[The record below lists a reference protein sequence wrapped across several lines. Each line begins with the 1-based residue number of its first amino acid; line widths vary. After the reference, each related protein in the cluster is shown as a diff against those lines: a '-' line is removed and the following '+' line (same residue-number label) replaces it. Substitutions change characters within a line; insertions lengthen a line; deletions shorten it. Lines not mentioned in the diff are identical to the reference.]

1 MKRSRNKL
9 YQFVAAACL
18 PISLTAQAQ
27 LEEVIVTAQ
36 KRAESLQD
44 VPISISTVSG
54 EKIQDNTIMNFSA
67 LADFVPSLHIAE
79 ASVNT
84 NIYMRGIGSG
94 NNRGFEQ
101 SVGMYLDG
109 VYLGR
114 GRQYRS
120 ALLDVA
126 RVEVLRGPQGTLF
139 GKNTVAGA
147 INITS
152 ASPVVGEGASGEIN
166 VSIEENGGSIAE
178 GFIQGG
184 GETFAARLA
193 LRSRETDGYVYN
205 AYLEEDEG
213 GIDEFGGRL
222 TLLWEPSDTFS
233 ANFKYTYMERDRDG
247 ANSATWRFLSPT
259 ERNEQVPNRSD
270 FANTA
275 YAIMDVFFPDFPAIA
290 GRDFTTY
297 KDNNYGQ
304 SKDDGIGIG
313 LRPDS
318 SEDEVENISL
328 SLTWELG
335 GGTLTSVTG
344 FATYE
349 YFDDVDVDW
358 LPLQFIDRSDI
369 HDFEQFSQEIRWAA
383 DIGDRF
389 SYTVGGY
396 IDQNELDM
404 QGQVVI
410 DTNFDGIFPVFAALA
425 NGFPAEAAPLMPQ
438 NLLAVLTNG
447 SPLNGIPGFGVYSAN
462 QISRNHNFNQET
474 DSWALFAQGTY
485 DLTDALRLTVG
496 VRYTEEEK
504 DAISDQKL
512 GDSLCGLT
520 GNLEG
525 GTMGQCGA
533 YNNWLAVLQA
543 SSFNTYNKYWTGT
556 RETDDLSPSV
566 NLQWDVS
573 DNTML
578 YVTYSEGFKSGGFS
592 AADDGNPGNLPVGVP
607 PIPPVVDNGFQA
619 NSFVSQVPNED
630 FEFDDESVES
640 IEIGGKHEFMDGRM
654 RLNWA
659 AFYSEYDN
667 LQTTIFKGVGF
678 SVKNAASSEVEG
690 VEVDWMFQVSDA
702 VTVGVNAAYLDASYG
717 DFKDGPCSAIQ
728 LDFDPAC
735 GTPAGATGNDLTG
748 TRTLY
753 ASEWSGNAFIDVRV
767 PVGNLEWFGGVD
779 VNYRD
784 EFDSAGDA
792 DPYDVID
799 AYTKVNARIGVSA
812 ANWEL
817 MAYGRNIFD
826 EVAFQQSF
834 DTPVLAGSHTWFMEE
849 GAVFGIR
856 GTFKF

>member
-1 MKRSRNKL
+1 MKRSPNKL
-9 YQFVAAACL
+9 YQLVAAACL
-18 PISLTAQAQ
+18 PMTLTAQAQ

-54 EKIQDNTIMNFSA
+54 EKIQDNTIVNFAA
-67 LADFVPSLHIAE
+67 LADFVPSLHIAD

-120 ALLDVA
+120 GLMDIE

-147 INITS
+147 INITT
-152 ASPVVGEGASGEIN
+152 ASPVVGEGASGEVN

-184 GETFAARLA
+184 GETFAVRVA
-193 LRSRETDGYVYN
+193 LRGRETDGYVYN
-205 AYLEEDEG
+205 AFLDQDEG
-213 GIDEFGGRL
+213 AIEEFGGRV
-222 TLLWEPSDTFS
+222 TLVWEPTESFS
-233 ANFKYTYMERDRDG
+233 ANLKYTYMERDRDG
-247 ANSATWRFLSPT
+247 SNSATWRFLNPA
-259 ERNEQVPNRSD
+259 ERAGEVPQRTA

-275 YAIMDVFFPDFPAIA
+275 YQIMDVFFPDFPSIV
-290 GRDFTTY
+290 GQDFTTY

-313 LRPDS
+313 LKPDS
-318 SEDEVENISL
+318 SKDELENL
-328 SLTWELG
+328 SLTMSWDVG
-335 GGTLTSVTG
+335 NGTFTSVTG
-344 FATYE
+344 FAAYE

-358 LPLQFIDRSDI
+358 LPLQFIDRSDRQ
-369 HDFEQFSQEIRWAA
+369 DFEQLSQEIRWTA

-389 SYTVGGY
+389 NYTLGGY
-396 IDQNELDM
+396 IDQNELDSK
-404 QGQVVI
+404 GQVMI
-410 DTNFDGIFPVFAALA
+410 DTNFDGLFPAFLALA
-425 NGFPAEAAPLMPQ
+425 NGLPPAAAAQMPQ
-438 NLLAVLTNG
+438 NLLAALTAGNA
-447 SPLNGIPGFGVYSAN
+447 LNGIPGYGGGYSAN
-462 QISRNHNFNQET
+462 QVSRNHNFTQDT
-474 DSWALFAQGTY
+474 DSWALFAQGSY
-485 DLTDALRLTVG
+485 DLTDALRLTLG

-504 DAISDQKL
+504 DAVSDQKL
-512 GDSLCGLT
+512 GDSLCGIT

-533 YNNWLAVLQA
+533 YNNWLAVLQ
-543 SSFNTYNKYWTGT
+543 STNFDSYNKYWVGS
-556 RETDDLSPSV
+556 RKTDDFSPSV

-592 AADDGNPGNLPVGVP
+592 AADDGTPGNLPTSAP

-619 NSFVSQVPNED
+619 NSFVSDVPNAD

-640 IEIGGKHEFMDGRM
+640 FEIGGKHEFADGVV

-659 AFYSEYDN
+659 AFYSEYSD

-678 SVKNAASSEVEG
+678 AVSNAASSEVQG
-690 VEVDWMFQVSDA
+690 LEVDFMMA
-702 VTVGVNAAYLDASYG
+702 VTDSIRIGVNAAYLDASYG
-717 DFKDGPCSAIQ
+717 DFRDGPCTAIQ
-728 LDFDPAC
+728 LDASRAAPAAPPQC
-735 GTPAGATGNDLTG
+735 GTPAALANPNPGPNDINDLTG
-748 TRTLY
+748 VRTLY
-753 ASEWSGNAFIDVRV
+753 ASEWSGNAFIDFRRAMGNHGVVRRRRRI
-767 PVGNLEWFGGVD
+767 
-779 VNYRD
+779 NYRD

-792 DPYDVID
+792 DRLRRD
-799 AYTKVNARIGVSA
+799 RC
-812 ANWEL
+812 L
-817 MAYGRNIFD
+817 H
-826 EVAFQQSF
+826 QSQC
-834 DTPVLAGSHTWFMEE
+834 AHWCQCQ
-849 GAVFGIR
+849 
-856 GTFKF
+856 

>member
-1 MKRSRNKL
+1 MKSSRKTL
-9 YQFVAAACL
+9 CRLVAAALL
-18 PISLTAQAQ
+18 PVGLTAQAQ

-44 VPISISTVSG
+44 VPISISTLSG
-54 EKIQDNTIMNFSA
+54 DKIQDNTIMNFAA

-79 ASVNT
+79 APVT
-84 NIYMRGIGSG
+84 TQIYMRGIGSG

-109 VYLGR
+109 VYMGR
-114 GRQYRS
+114 ARQYRS
-120 ALLDVA
+120 AVMDVE

-152 ASPVVGEGASGEIN
+152 ASPVLGEGASGEIN
-166 VSIEENGGSIAE
+166 VSVEENGGSIVD

-184 GETFAARLA
+184 GETFGARLA
-193 LRSRETDGYVYN
+193 LRGRETDGYVYN

-213 GIDEFGGRL
+213 AIDEFGGRL
-222 TLLWEPSDTFS
+222 TLLWEPSDSFS
-233 ANFKYTYMERDRDG
+233 ANLKYTFMERERDG
-247 ANSATWRFLSPT
+247 AASATWRYLSPA
-259 ERNEQVPNRSD
+259 ERNAQVPNRSA
-270 FANTA
+270 FADTA
-275 YAIMDVFFPDFPAIA
+275 YNIMDIFFPDFAAIA
-290 GRDFTTY
+290 GQDFTTY

-304 SKDDGIGIG
+304 SQEDGFGIGQK
-313 LRPDS
+313 PENSD
-318 SEDEVENISL
+318 DEIENLSL
-328 SLTWELG
+328 NLTWEIG

-344 FATYE
+344 FSTYE

-369 HDFEQFSQEIRWAA
+369 HDFEQFSQEIRWSA
-383 DIGDRF
+383 DVGDRF
-389 SYTVGGY
+389 SYTLGGY
-396 IDQNELDM
+396 IDQNEFDM
-404 QGQVVI
+404 QGQVIV
-410 DTNFDGIFPVFAALA
+410 DTNFDGLFPTFLALA
-425 NGFPAEAAPLMPQ
+425 ETGDPANAPFMPQ
-438 NLLAVLTNG
+438 NLLTLLTAD
-447 SPLNGIPGFGVYSAN
+447 SPLNGIPGYGVYTAN
-462 QISRNHNFNQET
+462 QASRNHAFKQDT

-525 GTMGQCGA
+525 GVMGQCGA
-533 YNNWLAVLQA
+533 YNNWLAVIYA
-543 SSFNTYNKYWTGT
+543 SSFNTYNKYWTGS
-556 RETDDLSPSV
+556 RKTDDFSPSM

-607 PIPPVVDNGFQA
+607 PIPPAVDNGFQA
-619 NSFVSQVPNED
+619 NGFISTVPNED

-659 AFYSEYDN
+659 AFYSEYDD
-667 LQTTIFKGVGF
+667 LQTSIYQGISF
-678 SVKNAASSEVEG
+678 SVKNASSSEVEG
-690 VEVDWMFQVSDA
+690 IEVDWLFQMTDA
-702 VTVGVNAAYLDASYG
+702 IRVGVNAAYLDASYG
-717 DFKDGPCSAIQ
+717 DFKDGPCTAIQ
-728 LDFDPAC
+728 LDADGAC

-748 TRTLY
+748 TRTLL
-753 ASEWSGNAFIDVRV
+753 ASDWSGNAFIDVRI
-767 PVGNLEWFGGVD
+767 PMGNLEWFGGVD
-779 VNYRD
+779 VNYRS

-799 AYTKVNARIGVSA
+799 SYTKVNARIGLIGQ
-812 ANWEL
+812 NWEV

-826 EVAFQQSF
+826 EAALQGSF
-834 DTPVLAGSHTWFMEE
+834 DTPVLAGSHTFFMDE
-849 GAVFGIR
+849 GAVFGVR
-856 GTFKF
+856 GTLKF

>member
-1 MKRSRNKL
+1 MKLPRSSL
-9 YQFVAAACL
+9 YTVIAAACL

-44 VPISISTVSG
+44 VPISISTLSG
-54 EKIQDNTIMNFSA
+54 DKIQDNTIMNFAA

-79 ASVNT
+79 APVNT

-109 VYLGR
+109 VYMGR
-114 GRQYRS
+114 ARQYRS
-120 ALLDVA
+120 ALIDVE

-152 ASPVVGEGASGEIN
+152 ASPVLGEGASGEIN
-166 VSIEENGGSIAE
+166 VSVEENGGSILE

-184 GETFAARLA
+184 GETFGARLA
-193 LRSRETDGYVYN
+193 LRGRETDGYVYN

-213 GIDEFGGRL
+213 AIDEYGGRL
-222 TLLWEPSDTFS
+222 TLLWEPSDSFS
-233 ANFKYTYMERDRDG
+233 ANLKYTFMERERDG
-247 ANSATWRFLSPT
+247 AASATWRYLSPA
-259 ERNEQVPNRSD
+259 ERNSQVPNRSA
-270 FANTA
+270 FADTA
-275 YAIMDVFFPDFPAIA
+275 YTIMDIFFPDFPTIA
-290 GRDFTTY
+290 GQDFTTY

-304 SKDDGIGIG
+304 SKEDGFGIG
-313 LRPDS
+313 LKPENSD
-318 SEDEVENISL
+318 DEIENLSL
-328 SLTWELG
+328 NLTWEIG

-344 FATYE
+344 FSTYE

-358 LPLQFIDRSDI
+358 LPLQFMEVRYP
-369 HDFEQFSQEIRWAA
+369 HFEQFSQEIRWSA
-383 DIGDRF
+383 DVGDRF
-389 SYTVGGY
+389 SYTLGGY

-404 QGQVVI
+404 QGQVMI
-410 DTNFDGIFPVFAALA
+410 DTNFDGLFPTFLALA
-425 NGFPAEAAPLMPQ
+425 FTGDPANAPFMPQ
-438 NLLAVLTNG
+438 NLLTSLTAD
-447 SPLNGIPGFGVYSAN
+447 SPLNGIPGYGVYTAN
-462 QISRNHNFNQET
+462 QVSRNHAFKQDT

-485 DLTDALRLTVG
+485 DLTDALSLTVG

-504 DAISDQKL
+504 DAISNQKL
-512 GDSLCGLT
+512 GDSLCGMT

-533 YNNWLAVLQA
+533 YNNWLAVVQA
-543 SSFNTYNKYWTGT
+543 TNFNTYNKNWVG
-556 RETDDLSPSV
+556 RRKTDDLSPSV
-566 NLQWDVS
+566 NLQWNVS
-573 DNTML
+573 DRTML
-578 YVTYSEGFKSGGFS
+578 YITYSEGFKSGGFS
-592 AADDGNPGNLPVGVP
+592 AADDGNPGDLPVGVP
-607 PIPPVVDNGFQA
+607 PIPPVVNNGFQA
-619 NSFVSQVPNED
+619 NSYVSTVPNED

-659 AFYSEYDN
+659 AFYSEYDD

-690 VEVDWMFQVSDA
+690 VEVDWLFQMTDA
-702 VTVGVNAAYLDASYG
+702 IRVGVNAAYLDASYG
-717 DFKDGPCSAIQ
+717 DFKDGPCTAIQ
-728 LDFDPAC
+728 LDIDAAC

-748 TRTLY
+748 NRTLY

-767 PVGNLEWFGGVD
+767 PVGNLVWFGGVD
-779 VNYRD
+779 MNYRS

-799 AYTKVNARIGVSA
+799 SYTKINARIGVTSDR
-812 ANWEL
+812 WEV
-817 MAYGRNIFD
+817 MVYGRNITD
-826 EVAFQQSF
+826 EAALQQSF
-834 DTPVLAGSHTWFMEE
+834 DTPVLAGSHTFYMDE
-849 GAVFGIR
+849 GAVFGVR
-856 GTFKF
+856 GTLKF

>member
-1 MKRSRNKL
+1 MKSSRKTL
-9 YQFVAAACL
+9 CRLVAAALL
-18 PISLTAQAQ
+18 PVGLTAQAQ

-44 VPISISTVSG
+44 VPISISTLSG
-54 EKIQDNTIMNFSA
+54 DKIQDNTIMNFAA

-79 ASVNT
+79 APVT
-84 NIYMRGIGSG
+84 TQIYMRGIGSG

-109 VYLGR
+109 VYMGR
-114 GRQYRS
+114 ARQYRS
-120 ALLDVA
+120 AVMDVE

-152 ASPVVGEGASGEIN
+152 ASPVLGEGASGEIN
-166 VSIEENGGSIAE
+166 VSVEENGGSIVD

-184 GETFAARLA
+184 GETFGARLA
-193 LRSRETDGYVYN
+193 LRGRETDGYVYN

-213 GIDEFGGRL
+213 AIDEFGGRL
-222 TLLWEPSDTFS
+222 TLLWEPSDSFS
-233 ANFKYTYMERDRDG
+233 ANLKYTFMERERDG
-247 ANSATWRFLSPT
+247 AASATWRYLSPA
-259 ERNEQVPNRSD
+259 ERNAQVPNRSD
-270 FANTA
+270 FADTA
-275 YAIMDVFFPDFPAIA
+275 YNIMDIFFPDFPAIA
-290 GRDFTTY
+290 GQDFTTY

-304 SKDDGIGIG
+304 SQEDGFGIGKK
-313 LRPDS
+313 PDS
-318 SEDEVENISL
+318 SDDEIENLSL
-328 SLTWELG
+328 NLTWEIG

-344 FATYE
+344 FSTYE

-369 HDFEQFSQEIRWAA
+369 HDFEQFSQEIRWSA
-383 DIGDRF
+383 DVGDRF
-389 SYTVGGY
+389 SYTLGGY
-396 IDQNELDM
+396 IDQNEFDM
-404 QGQVVI
+404 QGQVML
-410 DTNFDGIFPVFAALA
+410 DTNFDGLFPTFLALA
-425 NGFPAEAAPLMPQ
+425 VTGDPANAPFMPQ
-438 NLLAVLTNG
+438 NLLTLLTAD
-447 SPLNGIPGFGVYSAN
+447 SPLNGIPGYGVYTAN
-462 QISRNHNFNQET
+462 QTSRNHAFKQDT

-525 GTMGQCGA
+525 GVMGQCGA
-533 YNNWLAVLQA
+533 YNNWLAVVYA
-543 SSFNTYNKYWTGT
+543 SSFNTYNKYWTGS
-556 RETDDLSPSV
+556 RKTDDFSPSM

-592 AADDGNPGNLPVGVP
+592 AADDGNPGNLPAGVP
-607 PIPPVVDNGFQA
+607 PIPPAVDNGFQA
-619 NSFVSQVPNED
+619 NGFVSTVPNED

-659 AFYSEYDN
+659 AFYSEYND
-667 LQTTIFKGVGF
+667 LQTSIFQGISF

-690 VEVDWMFQVSDA
+690 IEVDWLFQMTDA
-702 VTVGVNAAYLDASYG
+702 IRVGVNAAYLDASYG
-717 DFKDGPCSAIQ
+717 DFKDGPCTAIQ
-728 LDFDPAC
+728 LDADGAC

-748 TRTLY
+748 TRTVL
-753 ASEWSGNAFIDVRV
+753 ASDWSGNAFIDVRI
-767 PVGNLEWFGGVD
+767 PMGNLEWFGGVD
-779 VNYRD
+779 VNYRS

-799 AYTKVNARIGVSA
+799 SYTKVNARIGLIGQ
-812 ANWEL
+812 NWEV

-826 EVAFQQSF
+826 EAALQGSF
-834 DTPVLAGSHTWFMEE
+834 DTPVLAGSHTFFMDE
-849 GAVFGIR
+849 GAVFGVR
-856 GTFKF
+856 GTLKF

>member
-1 MKRSRNKL
+1 MKPSRNKL

-54 EKIQDNTIMNFSA
+54 EKIQDNTILNFSA
-67 LADFVPSLHIAE
+67 LADFIPSLHIAE

-120 ALLDVA
+120 ALLDVE

-184 GETFAARLA
+184 GETFAARVA

-205 AYLEEDEG
+205 AFLDQDEG
-213 GIDEFGGRL
+213 ATDEFGGRV
-222 TLLWEPSDTFS
+222 TLVWEPSDTFS

-247 ANSATWRFLSPT
+247 ANSATWRYLSPA
-259 ERNEQVPNRSD
+259 ERNAQVPNRSA
-270 FANTA
+270 FADTA
-275 YAIMDVFFPDFPAIA
+275 YSIMDVFFPDFPGIA
-290 GRDFTTY
+290 GQDFTTY

-318 SEDEVENISL
+318 SEDELENMSL
-328 SLTWELG
+328 TLTWELG

-344 FATYE
+344 FAGYE

-358 LPLQFIDRSDI
+358 LPLQFIDRSDV

-389 SYTVGGY
+389 TYTLGGY

-410 DTNFDGIFPVFAALA
+410 DTNFDGLFPSFLALA
-425 NGFPAEAAPLMPQ
+425 NGLPPEAAAAMPQ
-438 NLLAVLTNG
+438 NLITARTARSMAFRVMASTHPTRCHVTTPLTRK
-447 SPLNGIPGFGVYSAN
+447 LTPGHC
-462 QISRNHNFNQET
+462 SRKAPMT
-474 DSWALFAQGTY
+474 
-485 DLTDALRLTVG
+485 
-496 VRYTEEEK
+496 
-504 DAISDQKL
+504 
-512 GDSLCGLT
+512 SLMHC
-520 GNLEG
+520 
-525 GTMGQCGA
+525 A
-533 YNNWLAVLQA
+533 
-543 SSFNTYNKYWTGT
+543 
-556 RETDDLSPSV
+556 
-566 NLQWDVS
+566 
-573 DNTML
+573 
-578 YVTYSEGFKSGGFS
+578 
-592 AADDGNPGNLPVGVP
+592 
-607 PIPPVVDNGFQA
+607 
-619 NSFVSQVPNED
+619 
-630 FEFDDESVES
+630 
-640 IEIGGKHEFMDGRM
+640 
-654 RLNWA
+654 
-659 AFYSEYDN
+659 
-667 LQTTIFKGVGF
+667 
-678 SVKNAASSEVEG
+678 
-690 VEVDWMFQVSDA
+690 
-702 VTVGVNAAYLDASYG
+702 
-717 DFKDGPCSAIQ
+717 
-728 LDFDPAC
+728 
-735 GTPAGATGNDLTG
+735 
-748 TRTLY
+748 
-753 ASEWSGNAFIDVRV
+753 
-767 PVGNLEWFGGVD
+767 
-779 VNYRD
+779 
-784 EFDSAGDA
+784 
-792 DPYDVID
+792 
-799 AYTKVNARIGVSA
+799 
-812 ANWEL
+812 
-817 MAYGRNIFD
+817 
-826 EVAFQQSF
+826 
-834 DTPVLAGSHTWFMEE
+834 
-849 GAVFGIR
+849 
-856 GTFKF
+856 

>member
-1 MKRSRNKL
+1 MKSSRKTL
-9 YQFVAAACL
+9 CRLVAAALL
-18 PISLTAQAQ
+18 PVGLTAQAQ

-44 VPISISTVSG
+44 VPISISTLSG
-54 EKIQDNTIMNFSA
+54 DKIQDNTIMNFAA

-79 ASVNT
+79 APVT
-84 NIYMRGIGSG
+84 TQIYMRGIGSG

-109 VYLGR
+109 VYMGR
-114 GRQYRS
+114 ARQYRS
-120 ALLDVA
+120 AVMDVE

-152 ASPVVGEGASGEIN
+152 ASPVLGEGASGEIN
-166 VSIEENGGSIAE
+166 VSVEENGGSIVD

-184 GETFAARLA
+184 GETFGARLA
-193 LRSRETDGYVYN
+193 LRGRETDGYVYN

-213 GIDEFGGRL
+213 AIDEFGGRL
-222 TLLWEPSDTFS
+222 TLLWEPSDSFS
-233 ANFKYTYMERDRDG
+233 ANLKYTFMERERDG
-247 ANSATWRFLSPT
+247 SASATWRYLSPA
-259 ERNEQVPNRSD
+259 ERNAQVPNRLD
-270 FANTA
+270 FADTA
-275 YAIMDVFFPDFPAIA
+275 YNIMDIFFPDFPAIA
-290 GRDFTTY
+290 GQDFTTY

-304 SKDDGIGIG
+304 SQEDGFGIGKK
-313 LRPDS
+313 PDS
-318 SEDEVENISL
+318 SDDEIENLSL
-328 SLTWELG
+328 NLTWEIG

-344 FATYE
+344 FSTYE

-369 HDFEQFSQEIRWAA
+369 HDFEQFSQEIRWSA
-383 DIGDRF
+383 DVGDRF
-389 SYTVGGY
+389 SYTLGGY
-396 IDQNELDM
+396 IDQNEFDM
-404 QGQVVI
+404 QGQVTL
-410 DTNFDGIFPVFAALA
+410 DTNFDGLFPTFLALA
-425 NGFPAEAAPLMPQ
+425 VTGDPANAPFMPQ
-438 NLLAVLTNG
+438 NLLTLLTAD
-447 SPLNGIPGFGVYSAN
+447 SPLNGIPGYGVYTAN
-462 QISRNHNFNQET
+462 QTSRNHAFKQDT

-525 GTMGQCGA
+525 GVMGQCGA
-533 YNNWLAVLQA
+533 YNNWLAVLYA
-543 SSFNTYNKYWTGT
+543 SSFDTYNKYWTGS
-556 RETDDLSPSV
+556 RKTDDFSPSM

-592 AADDGNPGNLPVGVP
+592 AADDGTPGNLPAGVP
-607 PIPPVVDNGFQA
+607 PIPPAVDNGFQA
-619 NSFVSQVPNED
+619 NGFVSTVPNED

-659 AFYSEYDN
+659 AFYSEYND
-667 LQTTIFKGVGF
+667 LQTSIFQGISF
-678 SVKNAASSEVEG
+678 SVKNASSSEVEG
-690 VEVDWMFQVSDA
+690 IEVDWLFQMTDA
-702 VTVGVNAAYLDASYG
+702 IRVGVNAAYLDASYG
-717 DFKDGPCSAIQ
+717 DFKDGPCTAIQ
-728 LDFDPAC
+728 LDADGAC
-735 GTPAGATGNDLTG
+735 GTPAGVTGNDLTG
-748 TRTLY
+748 TRTVL
-753 ASEWSGNAFIDVRV
+753 ASDWSGNAFIDVRI
-767 PVGNLEWFGGVD
+767 PMGNLEWFGGVD
-779 VNYRD
+779 VNYRS

-799 AYTKVNARIGVSA
+799 SYTKVNARIGLIGQ
-812 ANWEL
+812 NWEV

-826 EVAFQQSF
+826 EAALQGSF
-834 DTPVLAGSHTWFMEE
+834 DTPVLAGSHTFFMDE
-849 GAVFGIR
+849 GAVFGVR
-856 GTFKF
+856 GTLKF